1 MIKSGP
7 ITGKY
12 QTTRDILVPK
22 GTAIVYIHKMKKDV
36 ERVAS
41 AFVRAGPDMHY
52 EWHMYWDDALRLG
65 WIEKVPDG

>member
-1 MIKSGP
+1 MSKP
-7 ITGKY
+7 ALGKY

-22 GTAIVYIHKMKKDV
+22 GTLVVYVHKMKKDV
-36 ERVAS
+36 ERVAN

-52 EWHMYWDDALRLG
+52 EWIMYFDDALRLG